1 MKKKGGEQ
9 NNAILAKQ
17 IQNEYNLYG
26 TSPTEN
32 RLVSSERKEEIGKE
46 VSRFFEKKKEASK
59 RMENMQTQMTS
70 FFDEKKKR
78 NRNQLITKIREERN
92 LYNSSPTFNS
102 LSNDNKIN
110 IQSEL
115 NRLNREKKKV
125 EEEIRIRNERLSKI
139 NKQRK
144 ICQKLK
150 NINNQQ
156 NKAKQREAKYY
167 PGNNYYN
174 IAREKAVNGRSPFLQ
189 TNEPN
194 Q

>member
-59 RMENMQTQMTS
+59 RMENMQTHMTS
-70 FFDEKKKR
+70 FFEEKKKR

-102 LSNDNKIN
+102 LSNNNKIN
-110 IQSEL
+110 IQGEL
-115 NRLNREKKKV
+115 KRLNEEKKKV
-125 EEEIRIRNERLSKI
+125 EEEIRIRKERLSKI

-174 IAREKAVNGRSPFLQ
+174 IAREKALNGRSPFLQ
-189 TNEPN
+189 TN
-194 Q
+194 